1 MRLVEAV
8 IGELGEQVEDEVG
21 LRLADAALHG
31 AGDEALAL
39 LVHLGADLLAHGAA
53 QQVGFAERIAGK
65 LLGDLHH
72 LFLVDD
78 DALRLLH
85 QMIDLRMDRGD
96 LLLAV
101 LARIVGR
108 DVLHRARPV
117 ERDQRDD
124 VLDAVGPH
132 ADQRL
137 AHARAFNLEHADHL
151 AARQHRVG
159 SLRRRAECGRG
170 RSRCRAGGSA
180 APRVRARS
188 ASSGRGSR
196 TSPARPAST
205 YFMLNWVT
213 GMSERGSRYIGTSS
227 DSGRSPMTMPAACV
241 EAWR

>member
-1 MRLVEAV
+1 MPSRMRVLAEVGQLVGVRHVERHRRGEELDRIVRLQIGGLVGDDRIGRRVALVEAV
-8 IGELGEQVEDEVG
+8 VGELRQQVEDEIG
-21 LRLADAALHG
+21 LRLADAALDG

-65 LLGDLHH
+65 LLRDLHH

-78 DALRLLH
+78 DALGLGH
-85 QMIDLRMDRGD
+85 QMVDLGMDRGD

-124 VLDAVGPH
+124 VLDAVGLH

-137 AHARAFNLEHADHL
+137 AHAGAFHLEHADHL

-159 SLRRRAECGRG
+159 LRRRRAGYGRG
-170 RSRCRAGGSA
+170 RSRCRGGGSA
-180 APRVRARS
+180 
-188 ASSGRGSR
+188 
-196 TSPARPAST
+196 
-205 YFMLNWVT
+205 
-213 GMSERGSRYIGTSS
+213 
-227 DSGRSPMTMPAACV
+227 
-241 EAWR
+241 